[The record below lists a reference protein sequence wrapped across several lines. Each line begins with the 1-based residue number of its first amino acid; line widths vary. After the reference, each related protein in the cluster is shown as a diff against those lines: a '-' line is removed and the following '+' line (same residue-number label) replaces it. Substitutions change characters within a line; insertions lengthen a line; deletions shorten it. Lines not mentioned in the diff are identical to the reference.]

1 MFPSIT
7 VFIEH
12 TCAVGNCK
20 HKRIPCRQLSLDEVF
35 VDYITPQ
42 CIIGMPGCH
51 IICLNPPLLQV
62 RRAAMMWLKVY
73 GSI

>member
-12 TCAVGNCK
+12 MCAVGNCK

-35 VDYITPQ
+35 VDCITIKLCFEDLRLCFIFEESPF
-42 CIIGMPGCH
+42 
-51 IICLNPPLLQV
+51 
-62 RRAAMMWLKVY
+62 
-73 GSI
+73 